1 MRLRDYLDRLAC
13 ALVFAAIGIVLA
25 WNLWPSAS
33 RWHLAQAALDLA
45 AQIDETEDSKVK
57 IPLRQMAEFG
67 MPAIDTLVIAAAS
80 QRAAVAH
87 VARQI
92 LIEKLTNWQLRL
104 AESRDDESSKSVAQ
118 LAASLA
124 MHIDRFG
131 HAGKQWAETPTLRM
145 IELSENLTIAS
156 SGKLLSDCSRI
167 LAATPPPR
175 SSHAKSSGRNLQTS
189 R

>member
-1 MRLRDYLDRLAC
+1 MRLRNYLDRLAC
-13 ALVFAAIGIVLA
+13 ALVFAAMGIVLA
-25 WNLWPSAS
+25 WNLGPSAS

-80 QRAAVAH
+80 QRAAVVH

-104 AESRDDESSKSVAQ
+104 AESRDDESSKLAAQ

-124 MHIDRFG
+124 MHID
-131 HAGKQWAETPTLRM
+131 
-145 IELSENLTIAS
+145 
-156 SGKLLSDCSRI
+156 
-167 LAATPPPR
+167 
-175 SSHAKSSGRNLQTS
+175 
-189 R
+189 